1 MGIGCCVGAL
11 SFGGG
16 SMDVRVR
23 EDDGE
28 GVASAMFQALIGY
41 LWDVHHEDRFHGL
54 IIDLG
59 FCW

>member
-1 MGIGCCVGAL
+1 
-11 SFGGG
+11 
-16 SMDVRVR
+16 MDVRVR